1 MQLTHDPAAMRAVQ
15 KLIDEHPEIYGP
27 DVYKA
32 RQADVQKHAPAASAA
47 PTIASPLSV
56 SEAQVMLLKGALE
69 REFEALAKAR
79 VERTGETYFEAYSKV
94 MVESDVYRRYA
105 ELR

>member
-1 MQLTHDPAAMRAVQ
+1 MLTHDPAAVRAVDA
-15 KLIDEHPEIYGP
+15 LIAANQHIYGA
-27 DVYKA
+27 DVYGKA
-32 RQADVQKHAPAASAA
+32 RQADMQKHAPAAPAA
-47 PTIASPLSV
+47 ATASPLSV
-56 SEAQVMLLKGALE
+56 GEEHVMLQKRALE

-94 MVESDVYRRYA
+94 MAESDVYRRYS